1 MMLDRDGYP
10 VEAGLPDISGGK
22 LELMGMAMDAQ
33 GAPLLLGAAIF
44 WPQAVDTAYVARLE
58 LTGTQGD

>member
-1 MMLDRDGYP
+1 MRF
-10 VEAGLPDISGGK
+10 SGKVVWVVFG
-22 LELMGMAMDAQ
+22 
-33 GAPLLLGAAIF
+33 GALVALLWLLGAAIF